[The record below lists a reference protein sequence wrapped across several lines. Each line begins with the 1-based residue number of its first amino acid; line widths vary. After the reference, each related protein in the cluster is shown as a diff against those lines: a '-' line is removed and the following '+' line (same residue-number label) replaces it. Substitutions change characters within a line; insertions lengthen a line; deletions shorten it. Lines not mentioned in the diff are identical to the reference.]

1 MLRPM
6 SQEKPVVFTVS
17 ELNAQI
23 KHMLE
28 SGYPL
33 VWVMGE
39 ISNFRVPSS
48 GHHYFTLK
56 DDQSQI
62 RAVFFRPQQRNLRF
76 TPEAGLQVLCQGR
89 LSVYEPRGEYQLIVE
104 MMEPQGF
111 GALQLAFEQLKK
123 KLEKEGLFDSSRK
136 QPLPTCPTHIAI
148 VTSSTGA
155 AIQDILR
162 VFQRSPYALTVTILP
177 VRVQGREAAA
187 EIAAAIGKANQ
198 LAAAYQWDLLIVGRG
213 GGSIEDLWPFNEEVV
228 ARALADSTLPTLSA
242 VGHEIDFTI
251 SDMVAD
257 QRAPTPT
264 AAAEWVV
271 TRLDRFERELKICE
285 EKLVSLL
292 RHKLD
297 SQKQMLQFTQS
308 RLVDPRRR
316 LADLRLFLDE
326 RMERMLLALEGRME
340 RARTRLLHYEDRM
353 KRAHPF
359 QTITSLRAHLDQKC
373 REMTIH
379 QRKLLDSHR
388 MRLQEYTAKLNALS
402 PLSVLER
409 GYSITYG
416 LPRKEVLRDAGEVQE
431 GDKVLVQ
438 LARGN
443 LVCEVRKVED

>member
-1 MLRPM
+1 MLRPL

-23 KHMLE
+23 KTMLE
-28 SGYPL
+28 SSYPL

-62 RAVFFRPQQRNLRF
+62 RAVFFRAQQRSLRF
-76 TPEAGLQVLCQGR
+76 TPEGGLQVLCQGR

-104 MMEPQGF
+104 VMEPQGF

-123 KLEKEGLFDSSRK
+123 KLEKEGLFDASRK
-136 QPLPTCPTHIAI
+136 QPLPACPTHIAI

-162 VFQRSPYALTVTILP
+162 VFQRSPYALSVTLLP
-177 VRVQGREAAA
+177 VRVQGREAAG
-187 EIAAAIGKANQ
+187 EIAAAIEKANQ
-198 LAAAYQWDLLIVGRG
+198 LASAHQWDLLIVGRG
-213 GGSIEDLWPFNEEVV
+213 GGSIEDLWPFNEEIV
-228 ARALADSTLPTLSA
+228 ARALADCAIPTMSA
-242 VGHEIDFTI
+242 VGHEIDLTI
-251 SDMVAD
+251 SDLVAD

-271 TRLDRFERELKICE
+271 TQLDRFERELAICQ
-285 EKLVSLL
+285 EKLVNLL
-292 RHKLD
+292 R
-297 SQKQMLQFTQS
+297 QKVDAKKQILQFTES
-308 RLVDPRRR
+308 RLIDPRRR

-326 RMERMLLALEGRME
+326 RMERILLALEGRME
-340 RARTRLLHYEDRM
+340 RAGTRLLHLQERLQ
-353 KRAHPF
+353 RVHPL
-359 QTITSLRAHLDQKC
+359 QVITALRAQLEQTC
-373 REMTIH
+373 RDMTIH
-379 QRKLLDSHR
+379 QQKVLNGHR
-388 MRLQEYTAKLNALS
+388 LRLQENSAKLNALS

-409 GYSITYG
+409 GYAIAY
-416 LPRKEVLRDAGEVQE
+416 LQPRREVLRDANQAHPGEE
-431 GDKVLVQ
+431 VLVQ

-443 LVCEVRKVED
+443 LLCEVRKIED